1 MQNETELILE
11 YKNRVLTKQG
21 LTEEMANKLF
31 NVENK
36 VLSQLSDA
44 ANVITRIFQGSKI
57 DVEQL
62 ANIKKNYC
70 SEDCT
75 FCSQSAF
82 FDTGIDKYQLMSAE
96 EVIKQATDA
105 KKAGAHSYCLVA
117 AWREPSNDDFKKV
130 CHIIE
135 EVNEKVGI
143 SIECSLGFLTIQ
155 QATKLKELGVIR
167 YNHNL
172 ETSESKF
179 PEICTTHTYQDRIN
193 TLHIAREAGLELC
206 TGGIIGMGE
215 TRKQREELVQAI
227 SKLNPEEVTVNLLV
241 PFPGTPLELQT
252 PLSLEEILRV
262 FAVLRFLLPK
272 SIIKISGGREVNLN
286 DDGKELLLSGA
297 NGIISAG
304 YLTLDG
310 NSMQKDVKMIKE
322 IDLEA

>member
-117 AWREPSNDDFKKV
+117 AWREPSNDDFKKSV
-130 CHIIE
+130 
-135 EVNEKVGI
+135 
-143 SIECSLGFLTIQ
+143 S
-155 QATKLKELGVIR
+155 
-167 YNHNL
+167 HN
-172 ETSESKF
+172 
-179 PEICTTHTYQDRIN
+179 
-193 TLHIAREAGLELC
+193 
-206 TGGIIGMGE
+206 
-215 TRKQREELVQAI
+215 
-227 SKLNPEEVTVNLLV
+227 
-241 PFPGTPLELQT
+241 
-252 PLSLEEILRV
+252 
-262 FAVLRFLLPK
+262 
-272 SIIKISGGREVNLN
+272 
-286 DDGKELLLSGA
+286 
-297 NGIISAG
+297 
-304 YLTLDG
+304 
-310 NSMQKDVKMIKE
+310 
-322 IDLEA
+322 